1 MEPAQLENPD
11 ENHIGTAE
19 EGFQTGQ
26 AWKTWR
32 LIVIGVM
39 VIIMGISMFF
49 VIQRKRKEM
58 IIPNNLDIPDSSV
71 IRAAWETRLFF
82 ERFLSDAFP

>member
-1 MEPAQLENPD
+1 MENPD

-26 AWKTWR
+26 AWKPWR

-49 VIQRKRKEM
+49 VIQRKKEGDDY
-58 IIPNNLDIPDSSV
+58 P
-71 IRAAWETRLFF
+71 E
-82 ERFLSDAFP
+82 

>member
-1 MEPAQLENPD
+1 
-11 ENHIGTAE
+11 
-19 EGFQTGQ
+19 
-26 AWKTWR
+26 
-32 LIVIGVM
+32 
-39 VIIMGISMFF
+39 
-49 VIQRKRKEM
+49 M